1 MLTSEATLMS
11 LLDLATSF
19 RKPMHQV
26 EGPSLAGTKMLQLC
40 ISQGSFGQ
48 RLFNGIMN
56 MFDGKLENGV
66 DLGLELLHFFCTI
79 FHF

>member
-1 MLTSEATLMS
+1 MS
-11 LLDLATSF
+11 LLTLATSLW
-19 RKPMHQV
+19 KLLHQV

-48 RLFNGIMN
+48 RLFNGMMN

-66 DLGLELLHFFCTI
+66 DLGLEVLHFF
-79 FHF
+79 